1 MQRSRLIG
9 WTAFAFCLLGYGVF
23 TALII
28 GSKMDYLT
36 LKQAL
41 MFGAP
46 AAVVGEIGLWVAA
59 GCLGDPR
66 AVRVFVRI
74 EKLDRIPGALG
85 VEMCAQVLRHGGVAQ
100 AFDAA
105 E

>member
-9 WTAFAFCLLGYGVF
+9 WTAFAFCLLGYGAF
-23 TALII
+23 TALIVA
-28 GSKMDYLT
+28 SKMDYLT

-59 GCLGDPR
+59 GCLGWNLFKGRKAMFD
-66 AVRVFVRI
+66 RVFR
-74 EKLDRIPGALG
+74 RN
-85 VEMCAQVLRHGGVAQ
+85 RVAQ
-100 AFDAA
+100 G
-105 E
+105 